1 MAKGNAS
8 STLSPFRFTPGS
20 PVLAEDFVEL
30 VEQGAYSAGYTPETL
45 AGSLCGPPGW
55 NDSTAGSVAG
65 VGGAAP
71 EAQGVV
77 FDPDGNWD
85 EVFSGTFRIPPE
97 AVNLTFG
104 ATCRFIGGEDGEVR
118 IKVGG
123 VTEATLVVDDG
134 DNDDVV
140 TDTFTASGVGGA
152 GEYAFTVEIRMT
164 SGAGTDNALNRWW
177 LELEPIAT
185 ASSWPDPSG

>member
-8 STLSPFRFTPGS
+8 STLSPYRFTPGA
-20 PVLAEDFVEL
+20 PVLAEDAVEL

-55 NDSTAGSVAG
+55 NDSTSGGVAG

-77 FDPDGNWD
+77 FDNDGNWD
-85 EVFSGTFRIPPE
+85 EVFGGTFRIPPE
-97 AVNLTFG
+97 TVNLTFG
-104 ATCRFIGGEDGEVR
+104 AACRFDATEAGEVR

-123 VTEATLVVDDG
+123 VVQATLAIDDG

-140 TDTFTASGVGGA
+140 TDTFTTSGIGGA
-152 GEYAFTVEIRMT
+152 GEYSFTVEIRMT
-164 SGAGTDNALNRWW
+164 SGVATDNGLNRWW
-177 LELEPIAT
+177 LEHEPIAT
-185 ASSWPDPSG
+185 ASAWPDPSG